1 MKTEEQHPILLFDGV
16 CNLCN
21 GLVKWVIN
29 RDPIGK
35 IHFASLQSER
45 GQALQREFNINSDQL
60 DSVVLIHQGKA
71 ATKSKAAILLAQQ
84 LGGIYSAMSIFLI
97 IPAPIRD
104 IVYDFIA
111 RNRYRWFGR
120 SSACLLPRP
129 EWKSRFL
136 AD

>member
-29 RDPIGK
+29 RDPNGK

-45 GQALQREFNINSDQL
+45 GQELQRKFNIDPDQL
-60 DSVVLIHQGKA
+60 DSVILIHQHKA

-84 LGGIYSAMSIFLI
+84 LGGIYSVMGIFLI
-97 IPAPIRD
+97 VPTPIRD
-104 IVYDFIA
+104 VVYDFIA

-120 SSACLLPRP
+120 SNACLLPRP

-136 AD
+136 TD